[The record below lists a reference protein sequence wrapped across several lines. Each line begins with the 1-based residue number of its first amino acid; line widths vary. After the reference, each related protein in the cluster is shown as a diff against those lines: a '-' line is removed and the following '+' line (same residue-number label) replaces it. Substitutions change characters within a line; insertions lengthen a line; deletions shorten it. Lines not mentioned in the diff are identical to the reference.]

1 MILSKCFTQEVDM
14 SWRRFIVSL
23 MFRLHKF
30 ETQQIYTSQYFT
42 STVKIVEKGDSKV
55 TDRLLEK
62 ILNPVKDLSL
72 YRPFV

>member
-30 ETQQIYTSQYFT
+30 ETLQIYTSQFFT

-62 ILNPVKDLSL
+62 IPNPVKDLSL